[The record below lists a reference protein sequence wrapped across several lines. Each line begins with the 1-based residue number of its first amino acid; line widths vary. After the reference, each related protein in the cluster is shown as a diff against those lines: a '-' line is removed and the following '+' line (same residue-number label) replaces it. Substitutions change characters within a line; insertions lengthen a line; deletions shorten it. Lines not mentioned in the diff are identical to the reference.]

1 MNTQYYYPRTCQ
13 VCDKGMEEGY
23 MVYDSYTVCSEQCLI
38 DGGYVENCK
47 TKEEVLEFLVK
58 EEEEL
63 HCDGNTFWTD
73 WYDSDNYW
81 DEVYLADGTP
91 VELTDDVQ
99 KQMDKQYSF
108 EEVCNG

>member
-1 MNTQYYYPRTCQ
+1 MNTQYYYPRTCE
-13 VCDKGMEEGY
+13 VCNKGMEDGY

-47 TKEEVLEFLVK
+47 TIDE
-58 EEEEL
+58 
-63 HCDGNTFWTD
+63 DQIFWTD

-81 DEVYLADGTP
+81 DEVYLADGTS

-99 KQMDKQYSF
+99 KQMDKQYTF
-108 EEVCNG
+108 EEVSNG

>member
-13 VCDKGMEEGY
+13 VCDKGMEVGY
-23 MVYDSYTVCSEQCLI
+23 MVYASYTVCSEQCLI

-81 DEVYLADGTP
+81 DEVYLADGTS

-99 KQMDKQYSF
+99 KQMDKQYTF
-108 EEVCNG
+108 EEVSNG

>member
-1 MNTQYYYPRTCQ
+1 MNTQYYYPRTCE
-13 VCDKGMEEGY
+13 VCNKGMEDGY

-47 TKEEVLEFLVK
+47 TIDE
-58 EEEEL
+58 
-63 HCDGNTFWTD
+63 DQIFWTD

-99 KQMDKQYSF
+99 KQMDKQYTF
-108 EEVCNG
+108 EEVSNG

>member
-1 MNTQYYYPRTCQ
+1 MNTQYYYPRTCE
-13 VCDKGMEEGY
+13 VCNKGMEDGY

-47 TKEEVLEFLVK
+47 TIDE
-58 EEEEL
+58 
-63 HCDGNTFWTD
+63 DQIFWTD

-91 VELTDDVQ
+91 VELTDDVR
-99 KQMDKQYSF
+99 KQMDKQYTF

>member
-47 TKEEVLEFLVK
+47 TIDE
-58 EEEEL
+58 
-63 HCDGNTFWTD
+63 DQIFWTD

-99 KQMDKQYSF
+99 KQMDKQYTV
-108 EEVCNG
+108 EEVSNG

>member
-47 TKEEVLEFLVK
+47 TIDE
-58 EEEEL
+58 
-63 HCDGNTFWTD
+63 DQIFWTD

-99 KQMDKQYSF
+99 KQMDKQYTF